1 MALRPHADTELA
13 KYLTRRVLELR
24 PKTQADIA
32 AEAGFAN
39 PNFLTMVKQGS
50 SKLALDRVP
59 ALALALECD
68 PAFLMRLSLEQAV
81 GDTGAKALVE
91 ILGTPVTR
99 NELDWLEELREAS
112 GKSDPRLTSRARAAL
127 RGIFG
132 K

>member
-1 MALRPHADTELA
+1 MANRPHADTELA

-32 AEAGFAN
+32 AEAGFPNA
-39 PNFLTMVKQGS
+39 NFLTMVKQGA

-59 ALALALECD
+59 ALARALECD
-68 PAFLMRLSLEQAV
+68 AAYLMRLALQQAV
-81 GDTGAKALVE
+81 GDTAAKALIE
-91 ILGTPVTR
+91 ILGTPVTA
-99 NELDWLEELREAS
+99 NEVDWLAELREAS
-112 GKSDPRLTSRARAAL
+112 TKTDPRLTSRARAAL